1 MISTVVREYKNRI
14 IEGVCLDLVPLSAT
28 FSEDIA
34 ALRNREENRYNL
46 NQDYELT
53 KEMQDAWTEAYLD
66 RDDDLYWCLV
76 RKDGQF
82 LGTIRLYEI
91 KEDEKTCR
99 QGSFMVDKD
108 YAAEGPYALEAI
120 ILTLDFA
127 FEKLLCG
134 LVYNDDRCDNKVMNN
149 LSKKFGFS
157 FVEEISVKGVP
168 YNLYSVAPDAYEK
181 KREKIKPLIDYWKE
195 R

>member
-14 IEGVCLDLVPLSAT
+14 IEGVCLDLVPLST
-28 FSEDIA
+28 KFSEEIA
-34 ALRNREENRYNL
+34 VLRNREENRYNL

-53 KEMQDAWTEAYLD
+53 KEMQDAWTAAYLE
-66 RDDDLYWCLV
+66 REDDLYWCLA

-99 QGSFMVDKD
+99 QGSFMIARE

-127 FEKLLCG
+127 FEKLQCE
-134 LVYNDDRCDNKVMNN
+134 LVYNDDRRDNKVMNN

-157 FVEEISVKGVP
+157 FVEEILVKGIP
-168 YNLYSVAPDAYEK
+168 YNLYSITLEAYGK